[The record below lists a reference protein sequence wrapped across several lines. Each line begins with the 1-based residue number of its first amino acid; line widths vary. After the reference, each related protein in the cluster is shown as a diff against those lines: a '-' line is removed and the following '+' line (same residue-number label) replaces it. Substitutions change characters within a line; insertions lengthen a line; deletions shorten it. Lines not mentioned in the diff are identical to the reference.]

1 MNVALVENRAII
13 IAGIGLGLY
22 AYFALVDLVRTRN
35 GKK

>member
-1 MNVALVENRAII
+1 MNVVLVENRAII

-22 AYFALVDLVRTRN
+22 AYFVLVDWVRTRK